1 MNKSKSKARPNSI
14 QYRFKIG
21 NRSGDFEKVTMP
33 VSVMSIK
40 FTAKFELLLVDIENT
55 FANGEELTK
64 ESQKTL
70 RHLKQTL
77 PKKYDELV
85 KKGQIEFKTRDVP
98 ALGEAFVEYY
108 TNRFSA
114 DRSLINWKNTYRK
127 LVQGYPYDIE
137 PTDEEPNPTQ
147 PVKVVKGIDPNK
159 KVDKVTR
166 SEISTL
172 FMQLRSKARLA
183 EHTVYKDKKNVK
195 QFFKFLFDNK
205 VIDENPIGDLTCKL
219 SKSAKAANKPF
230 VHLDDFFPIL
240 DAFKAEELEQKTLFA
255 YYRLMGARQM
265 EPVMDYWE
273 DINWDEAVINRWD
286 NKRQTKLGDCPMVPD
301 LFDLILEL
309 RDRVVSEKGKAV
321 GPIFPWLVE
330 RQGRGSLV
338 WAYFQDRIRRTGV
351 EPWNDLF
358 NSMRASRAREIRREN
373 NGEFWE
379 SQWLGH
385 TEMTAAESYDT
396 VMKSDYDVVRKKRLR
411 NTGEAA

>member
-21 NRSGDFEKVTMP
+21 NKAGDFEKLTMP

-55 FANGEELTK
+55 FANGDELTK

-70 RHLKQTL
+70 RHLKEKL
-77 PKKYDELV
+77 PKKYEELI
-85 KKGQIEFKTRDVP
+85 KKGQIEFKTKDMP
-98 ALGEAFVEYY
+98 TLGNAFIEFY

-114 DRSLINWKNTYRK
+114 ERSLINWNNTYRK
-127 LVQGYPYDIE
+127 LVQGYPYDVE
-137 PTDEEPNPTQ
+137 PTANDPSPIQ
-147 PVKVVKGIDPNK
+147 PVKVVKGVEPTK
-159 KVDKVTR
+159 LVDRVTR

-172 FMQLRSKARLA
+172 FMQLRSKAGLA
-183 EHTVYKDKKNVK
+183 ENTVYKDKKNVK
-195 QFFKFLFDNK
+195 QFFKYLFDNK
-205 VIDENPIGDLTCKL
+205 VIDENPIADLPCKL

-230 VHLDDFFPIL
+230 VDLEDFFPIL
-240 DAFKAEELEQKTLFA
+240 DAFKPEELEQKTLFA

-273 DINWDEAVINRWD
+273 DISWEDQVINRWD
-286 NKRQTKLGDCPMVPD
+286 NKRNTKLGDCPFVPE
-301 LFDLILEL
+301 LFDLICEL
-309 RDRVVSEKGKAV
+309 HEEVVAEKGKAT

-330 RQGRGSLV
+330 RKGRGSLV
-338 WAYFQDRIRRTGV
+338 WAYFQDRIRRTGM

-358 NSMRASRAREIRREN
+358 NSMRASRAREIRREP

-411 NTGEAA
+411 NRGEAA